1 MLLASLLLLVPANA
15 QKIYIT
21 GAVEDSISH
30 NPLPGVLISVIN
42 DTVKVATN
50 QYGLFRIAVPSQ
62 DAILLFQ
69 LDKYRPKRIPIG
81 VYNRILVQLDA
92 LDNPQDAIAKA
103 KAIARNRSSSGSNPN
118 YGNTSMGTRVFFDE
132 TYGALYENQFM
143 KTLIRSHSTFAVDV
157 DRAAYSNI
165 RRFIHLK
172 EKIPVDAVRIE
183 EMLNYF
189 NYHYPPP
196 KKGQT
201 LALYSSYATCP
212 WKPEHR
218 LLQIVVRGEV
228 MDTDSLP
235 PSNLVFLIDASGSMA
250 PANKLP
256 LLQAAFRILVNN
268 LRKNDHVA
276 IVAYAGA
283 PGIILPST
291 PGDQKDKILNA
302 IDNLSAGGATAGEA
316 AIKLAYQLAQDN
328 FIKDGNNRVI
338 MATDGDFNVGQTSD
352 LDMEQLIVSKKESG
366 VLLTCLGF
374 GMRDYK
380 DSKLQTLSSKGN
392 GNFAYIDNLEEA
404 SKIFAKEFGGTLF
417 TVAKDVQAE
426 VYFNPAMV
434 KSYRLIGYENK
445 VISNA
450 DTTGGRVSGGI
461 VGAGHC
467 AIAMYEIVPGTELRN
482 LSGSEGHFLTG
493 SKEGQSLPG
502 TKEGQSLPN
511 TEDLSLPGSKESQSL
526 PNPET
531 HSFPNSGTHPSPD
544 TDAVFNSHDTLLA
557 QIRINYQLPT
567 DSSSHTI
574 WHQIHNFC
582 IDFQDADV
590 DFRFA
595 TSVALCG
602 MLLRHSAY
610 KGDGDS
616 KMVLEIAK
624 TALGDDPGNYRKEF
638 IKLVKDLKKNKSIN

>member
-1 MLLASLLLLVPANA
+1 MEKLLMLLASLLILVPANA

-42 DTVKVATN
+42 DTAKVATN

-69 LDKYRPKRIPIG
+69 LDKYRPKRVPVG

-92 LDNPQDAIAKA
+92 IDNPKDAIAKA
-103 KAIARNRSSSGSNPN
+103 KAIARDRSSNGSNPN

-132 TYGALYENQFM
+132 TYGTLYENQFM

-165 RRFIHLK
+165 RRFIRLK

-189 NYHYPPP
+189 TYHYPPP
-196 KKGQT
+196 PRDQT
-201 LALYSSYATCP
+201 LAIYSSYGTCP

-218 LLQIVVRGEV
+218 LLQIAVRGAV
-228 MDTDSLP
+228 MHTDSLP

-268 LRKNDHVA
+268 LRQNDHVA

-291 PGDQKDKILNA
+291 SGDQKDKILNA

-352 LDMEQLIVSKKESG
+352 VDMEQLIVSRKESG

-404 SKIFAKEFGGTLF
+404 SKIFAREFGGTLF

-426 VYFNPAMV
+426 VYFNPGMV

-467 AIAMYEIVPGTELRN
+467 ALAMYEIVPGTEGSHSLR
-482 LSGSEGHFLTG
+482 
-493 SKEGQSLPG
+493 
-502 TKEGQSLPN
+502 
-511 TEDLSLPGSKESQSL
+511 
-526 PNPET
+526 
-531 HSFPNSGTHPSPD
+531 D
-544 TDAVFNSHDTLLA
+544 TDVVFNPADSLLA
-557 QIRINYQLPT
+557 KIKINYQVPT
-567 DSSSHTI
+567 DSSFHTI
-574 WHQIHNFC
+574 WHQIPDSCVAFE
-582 IDFQDADV
+582 DADP

-595 TSVALCG
+595 SSVALCG
-602 MLLRHSAY
+602 MILRHSAY
-610 KGDGDS
+610 KGEGDS

-624 TALGDDPGNYRKEF
+624 RALGDDPGNYRKEF
-638 IKLVKDLKKNKSIN
+638 IKLVKDLKKNKNVN

>member
-15 QKIYIT
+15 QKIYVT

-42 DTVKVATN
+42 DTAKVATN

-69 LDKYRPKRIPIG
+69 LDKYRPKRVPVG

-103 KAIARNRSSSGSNPN
+103 KAIARDRSSSGSNPN

-196 KKGQT
+196 KKDQT
-201 LALYSSYATCP
+201 LAVYSSYATCP

-228 MDTDSLP
+228 IDTDSLP

-328 FIKDGNNRVI
+328 FIKGGNNRVI

-467 AIAMYEIVPGTELRN
+467 ALAMYEIVPGTELRN
-482 LSGSEGHFLTG
+482 LYSTADH
-493 SKEGQSLPG
+493 SL
-502 TKEGQSLPN
+502 LN
-511 TEDLSLPGSKESQSL
+511 TENKSVVNTEGRPVLNTESQSVFNTKSYSIPNTDTSAFLNTEAL
-526 PNPET
+526 PLR
-531 HSFPNSGTHPSPD
+531 D
-544 TDAVFNSHDTLLA
+544 TDVVFNPQDSLLA
-557 QIRINYQLPT
+557 KIRINYQIPT
-567 DSSSHTI
+567 DSSFHTI
-574 WHQIHNFC
+574 WHQVSNFC
-582 IDFQDADV
+582 VDFQDTDE

-595 TSVALCG
+595 SSVALCG

-624 TALGDDPGNYRKEF
+624 KAIGNDPDNYRKEF
-638 IKLVKDLKKNKSIN
+638 IRLVKDLKKNKNIN

>member
-1 MLLASLLLLVPANA
+1 MRRLLMLLVSLIILVPANA

-42 DTVKVATN
+42 DTAKVTTN

-62 DAILLFQ
+62 DAILLFH
-69 LDKYRPKRIPIG
+69 LDKYRPKRVPVG
-81 VYNRILVQLDA
+81 VYNRFLIQLDI
-92 LDNPQDAIAKA
+92 LEDPKDAIAKA
-103 KAIARNRSSSGSNPN
+103 KAIARERSSNSSNPN
-118 YGNTSMGTRVFFDE
+118 YGNTGMGTRMFFNE
-132 TYGALYENQFM
+132 TYGTLYENQFM

-165 RRFIHLK
+165 RRFIRLK

-196 KKGQT
+196 PKGQT
-201 LALYSSYATCP
+201 LAIHSTWSECP
-212 WKPEHR
+212 WAPEHR
-218 LLQIVVRGEV
+218 LLQVAVRGAV
-228 MDTDSLP
+228 MNTDSLP
-235 PSNLVFLIDASGSMA
+235 PSNLIFLIDASGSMA
-250 PANKLP
+250 PPNKLP

-268 LRKNDHVA
+268 LRKDDHVA

-316 AIKLAYQLAQDN
+316 AIKLAYQLAQNN
-328 FIKDGNNRVI
+328 FIENGNNRVI

-352 LDMEQLIVSKKESG
+352 FDMEQLIISRKESG

-374 GMRDYK
+374 GMGDYK
-380 DSKLQTLSSKGN
+380 DSKLETLSSKGN

-404 SKIFAKEFGGTLF
+404 SKIFAREFGGTLF
-417 TVAKDVQAE
+417 TVAKNVQAE

-445 VISNA
+445 VIRDT
-450 DTTGGRVSGGI
+450 DTTASKITGGI

-467 AIAMYEIVPGTELRN
+467 AIAMYEIVPGTEGTTLR
-482 LSGSEGHFLTG
+482 
-493 SKEGQSLPG
+493 
-502 TKEGQSLPN
+502 
-511 TEDLSLPGSKESQSL
+511 
-526 PNPET
+526 
-531 HSFPNSGTHPSPD
+531 D
-544 TDAVFNSHDTLLA
+544 TDVVFDPADSLLA
-557 QIRINYQLPT
+557 KVRINYQLPV
-567 DSSSHTI
+567 DAIFNTI
-574 WHQIHNFC
+574 WHQVPHQLTSFEEAG
-582 IDFQDADV
+582 D

-595 TSVALCG
+595 SAVALCG

-610 KGDGDS
+610 KGNGDS
-616 KMVLEIAK
+616 KMVLDLAK
-624 TALGDDPGNYRKEF
+624 KALGDDPGNYRKEF
-638 IKLVKDLKKNKSIN
+638 LKLVKELKKNKQIP